1 MVSAVA
7 ELKFGRSDMAESR
20 STGGQ
25 AGKTTEADIQA
36 QIDQLREDIAGL
48 TKLIG
53 TLGNEKA
60 SDARARAEK
69 FRDDATKKG
78 QEAYDRAREEAM
90 SIEEDIEDHI
100 RSRPLQSILM
110 AAGFGFLAALLT
122 RR

>member
-1 MVSAVA
+1 
-7 ELKFGRSDMAESR
+7 MAESK

-36 QIDQLREDIAGL
+36 QIDQLRDDIAGL

-69 FRDDATKKG
+69 FRDDATRKG
-78 QEAYDRAREEAM
+78 HEAYDRAREEAM

-110 AAGFGFLAALLT
+110 AAGFGFLMALLT